1 MGMSRKQGGE
11 KVKSKFAVQLYTLR
25 EELQR
30 DFPGTLRELKKM
42 GWAGVQ
48 IGALYQNKAEDI
60 AGLLKELG
68 LRVAGLHVGLDR
80 LKNDLDSV
88 LAEAEVFGTKDLILP
103 YLEENMR
110 TIEGYTGVRRFL
122 NDLAVRLKGKG
133 YRISYHNHDFEFFTE
148 MEGKTA
154 LENLLDPSGGNEV
167 LAEIDV
173 YWVKKA
179 GRDPLSFI
187 RNYAGRMPMIHLKDM
202 SGDGKQSFAEVGT
215 GLIDFEPILKWGE
228 KNGIEW
234 YVVEQDVCPG
244 DPMDSLKISLDNLN
258 KLAERLA
265 R

>member
-1 MGMSRKQGGE
+1 
-11 KVKSKFAVQLYTLR
+11 VIIKFAVALYTLR
-25 EELQR
+25 DELKR
-30 DFPGTLRELKKM
+30 DFPGTLRVLKKM

-60 AGLLKELG
+60 ARLMKELG
-68 LRVAGLHVGLDR
+68 LRAAGLHVGLDR
-80 LKNDLDSV
+80 LRNDLDGV
-88 LAEAEVFGTKDLILP
+88 LAEAEVFGTKDLVLP

-110 TIEGYTGVRRFL
+110 TVEGYITVRQFL
-122 NDLAVRLKGKG
+122 NDLAAKLKGRG

-148 MEGKTA
+148 IEGKTA
-154 LENLLDPSGGNEV
+154 LEYLLDPSGGNEV

-187 RNYAGRMPMIHLKDM
+187 RNYTHRMPIIHLKDM
-202 SGDGKQSFAEVGT
+202 TSDGNQSFAEVGT

-244 DPMDSLKISLDNLN
+244 NPMDSLKISLDNLN
-258 KLAERLA
+258 KLADRLA